1 MEDLKVRSFRMISL
15 DEITDTE
22 VNFMTR
28 RDEYVSLLDLDTDP
42 MELSKERVSFLKRA
56 QETPYATGRLFLV
69 FNQNN
74 DHVKEQVYRIYDDVF
89 GTYFITDFGELI
101 LSSFKRENLH
111 AMEEDL
117 LKSFVEDEDIF
128 MVSRYN
134 FSMPVVYEYVRS
146 EFPGDF
152 EDFVEMVSE
161 PEKI

>member
-1 MEDLKVRSFRMISL
+1 
-15 DEITDTE
+15 
-22 VNFMTR
+22 
-28 RDEYVSLLDLDTDP
+28 
-42 MELSKERVSFLKRA
+42 
-56 QETPYATGRLFLV
+56 
-69 FNQNN
+69 
-74 DHVKEQVYRIYDDVF
+74 
-89 GTYFITDFGELI
+89 
-101 LSSFKRENLH
+101 
-111 AMEEDL
+111 MEEDL

>member
-1 MEDLKVRSFRMISL
+1 MLV
-15 DEITDTE
+15 E
-22 VNFMTR
+22 VNIPIYR
-28 RDEYVSLLDLDTDP
+28 LVELLL
-42 MELSKERVSFLKRA
+42 
-56 QETPYATGRLFLV
+56 LFIC
-69 FNQNN
+69 NA
-74 DHVKEQVYRIYDDVF
+74 
-89 GTYFITDFGELI
+89 GMGCCFITDFGELI
-101 LSSFKRENLH
+101 LSAFKRENLH